1 MLEGIAQ
8 KHWITDGEFA
18 INFTTAIKRAKTRSF
33 FSCIKKKEE
42 SENASLSPPKV
53 SLNFVELAQ

>member
-33 FSCIKKKEE
+33 FSCIKKKKK
-42 SENASLSPPKV
+42 AKMLHFPPRKSV
-53 SLNFVELAQ
+53 

>member
-18 INFTTAIKRAKTRSF
+18 INFTTAIKGAKTRSF
-33 FSCIKKKEE
+33 FSYKKKGKRKCYILK
-42 SENASLSPPKV
+42 SQSK
-53 SLNFVELAQ
+53 FC